1 VSARPARRKAV
12 VRTGRYGA
20 EHGGRWSSPWV
31 IRGVVLV
38 AAAIL
43 VFALVYAAA
52 HGFLF
57 AVPSR

>member
-1 VSARPARRKAV
+1 VSARAPKRKAV